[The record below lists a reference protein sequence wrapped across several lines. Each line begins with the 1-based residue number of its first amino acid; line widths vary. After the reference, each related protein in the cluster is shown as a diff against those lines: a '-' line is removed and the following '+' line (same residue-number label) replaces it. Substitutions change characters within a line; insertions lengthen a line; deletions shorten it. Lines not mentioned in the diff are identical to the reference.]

1 MLKTPDWAAGAEYL
15 REHASELIPL
25 IDRFPV
31 CELKPEPQEKY
42 FGTLV
47 TGIVSQQLPPDVSL
61 QLLKNLGKFLGNPL
75 QPQAVLYASMEDLC
89 EQGLVKQK
97 AEYLK
102 SFAEAVVAGK
112 VTIENFSGMT
122 DTEITKQLVQI
133 RGLGQWTIEMFLL
146 LALCRTD
153 VVPSA
158 DFIFK
163 KELKELKGLNDI
175 PKRGQIMT
183 LTETWRPWRS
193 LGVWYLW
200 QEAAFKEENKK
211 VK

>member
-1 MLKTPDWAAGAEYL
+1 MLKTPDWALGAEYL
-15 REHASELIPL
+15 RENAPELSSL
-25 IDRFPV
+25 IDRFAV
-31 CELKPEPQEKY
+31 CNLKPEPQEKY

-47 TGIVSQQLPPDVSL
+47 TGIVSQQLPPEVSL
-61 QLLKNLGKFLGNPL
+61 QLLEKLRKLLGQPL
-75 QPQAVLYASMEDLC
+75 QPQAIVEVSMGDLC

-102 SFAEAVVAGK
+102 SFAEAVISGQ
-112 VTIENFSGMT
+112 VTIEKFGEMT
-122 DTEITKQLVQI
+122 DAEITKQLVQV

-153 VVPSA
+153 VIPSA

-163 KELKELKGLNDI
+163 KELKLLLDLTDI
-175 PKRGQIMT
+175 PKRGQISK
-183 LTETWRPWRS
+183 LTEHWRPWRS

-200 QEAAFKEENKK
+200 QSAAEKE
-211 VK
+211 